1 MDEIDHIS
9 HNVNTLIDNEKIL
22 FDNDVNITNYTYT
35 NLKAIESHF
44 DYLSTIMCI
53 LAFVWCV
60 IVYML
65 EKRQLELVDR
75 VTALEERL
83 PEKQP
88 LLDYPDKP

>member
-1 MDEIDHIS
+1 MDELHY
-9 HNVNTLIDNEKIL
+9 NVNTLIDNEKIL
-22 FDNDVNITNYTYT
+22 FSNDVNITNYTYT

-44 DYLSTIMCI
+44 DYLSAIMCV

-65 EKRQLELVDR
+65 ETRQMELVDR
-75 VTALEERL
+75 VEALEERL

>member
-1 MDEIDHIS
+1 MDELHY
-9 HNVNTLIDNEKIL
+9 NVNTLIDNEKIL
-22 FDNDVNITNYTYT
+22 FSNDVNITNYTYT

-44 DYLSTIMCI
+44 DYLSVILCV

-65 EKRQLELVDR
+65 EKRQLELMDR
-75 VTALEERL
+75 VKALEERL
-83 PEKQP
+83 PENQP